1 MSWVS
6 IPESELIL
14 RVQNGEG
21 EAFAEL
27 ASRYIPFIHRIAN
40 PYRSSLLEA
49 EDLSQEGLL
58 GLLQAAKTYR
68 QEGAASF
75 STYAGIC
82 ISNRIV
88 SAYRKEFGKKNEPM
102 RDFVSFDTEE
112 ELGWFSNHLIS
123 ASENPEALLINR
135 ENLDRLFRKIRESL
149 TDREYQVLS
158 RYAAG
163 FSYQEISEQMGIS
176 VKSVGN
182 AMQRARKKLR
192 QLFR

>member
-1 MSWVS
+1 MS

-88 SAYRKEFGKKNEPM
+88 SAYRKAFGKKNEPL
-102 RDFVSFDTEE
+102 RDFVSFDAEE
-112 ELGWFSNHLIS
+112 ELGWFSDHLS
-123 ASENPEALLINR
+123 TSENPEALLINR
-135 ENLDRLFRKIRESL
+135 ENLDRLFKKIQESL
-149 TDREYQVLS
+149 TEKEHQVLS